1 MNVALCYIGYL
12 RTWEQCR
19 PNHFDTIWKPNISD
33 WNEGDERGSEIEAF
47 FYTYED
53 PRQAGG
59 MLGRSTWTQCPHPFY
74 DDPFGPHKFNS
85 HKAGE
90 SQACHTLNMM
100 HNNLVG
106 FSLIPKGY
114 DFYVRIRPDMKFNGT
129 LNFADYEPKENTVYI
144 PKGMDYR
151 GINDQFAFGDYD
163 SMRKYFSVYLNC
175 EELFAEGHLFNSEVY
190 HLANLN
196 KLGVNIVRF
205 DHPQHDLV
213 R

>member
-1 MNVALCYIGYL
+1 MKRVAFSYTGYL
-12 RTWEQCR
+12 RTWKYCAT
-19 PNHFDTIWKPNISD
+19 NHWAYLFKGHDVD
-33 WNEGDERGSEIEAF
+33 AY

-53 PRQAGG
+53 PEIRVNDEHGNSSLIPVHQF
-59 MLGRSTWTQCPHPFY
+59 TKCPHPFY
-74 DDPFGPHKFNS
+74 DDPFAPHRFDSNC
-85 HKAGE
+85 AGE
-90 SQACHTLNMM
+90 TKPHQALNMM

-114 DFYVRIRPDMKFNGT
+114 DIYVRVRPDMNFNGP
-129 LNFADYEPKENTVYI
+129 LNFNEYDIQPNTVYI

-163 SMRKYFSVYLNC
+163 SMRKYFSVYLNA
-175 EELFAEGHLFNSEVY
+175 ELLHSEGNLFNSEVF

-196 KLGVNIVRF
+196 KLGVNIVRIE
-205 DHPQHDLV
+205 HPQHDLM